1 MFSFWILSIFLF
13 VLVSDVTFHAERE
26 KFIVYQIVFSLEYL
40 MVLYILYLIL
50 FSQNIFQKFGIVPLG
65 S

>member
-1 MFSFWILSIFLF
+1 MLHFMQKEKSLLF
-13 VLVSDVTFHAERE
+13 IE
-26 KFIVYQIVFSLEYL
+26 IVFSLEYL
-40 MVLYILYLIL
+40 MVLYISYLIL